1 MRKFI
6 TCYCRTDTRNH
17 PDTRTYGHPY
27 RGVSVSV
34 RVESPQ
40 TWPDNVRFVRFVR
53 IR

>member
-1 MRKFI
+1 MSKFI
-6 TCYCRTDTRNH
+6 PSYCRPDTRNH
-17 PDTRTYGHPY
+17 PDTRTDGHPY

-40 TWPDNVRFVRFVR
+40 TWPDNVRFVRSVR

>member
-1 MRKFI
+1 MIKLIISF
-6 TCYCRTDTRNH
+6 CRTDTSYH
-17 PDTRTYGHPY
+17 PDTRTDGHPY